1 MQRLPCSP
9 TSSIAQDTV
18 ATTNHERVG
27 KAMELLK
34 AGLAPFVEREVQA
47 AIKAHR
53 VSAGTLRRVS
63 EDARIG
69 ERPVSEWDAAALLKL
84 MWETWNDVFRKVLG
98 PAERGFVGEL
108 RGHRNRWAHQEPFSG
123 DDAYRAADTAHRL
136 LTAVSAEQAADVERL
151 KMELLRVRFDT
162 QARGERSE
170 QAGPVAA
177 GGADGAGNDPDYSIY
192 ENWNKTTEKTRTLF
206 RALKALAESLGSVRT
221 DAFKTEMSFKHLAA
235 PGTREPVVA
244 YVYLLV
250 RNGIRVYIYE
260 KHVRGIPLEDGF
272 TRPYDDGQYKYR
284 EISIRDKE
292 HVRKTEPLLRA
303 AYDRL
308 SA

>member
-1 MQRLPCSP
+1 M
-9 TSSIAQDTV
+9 

-53 VSAGTLRRVS
+53 VSAGTLRKVL

-69 ERPVSEWDAAALLKL
+69 ERPVSEWDVAALLKL
-84 MWETWNDVFRKVLG
+84 MWETWNDVFGKILG

-123 DDAYRAADTAHRL
+123 NDAYRALDTAHRL
-136 LTAVSAEQAADVERL
+136 LKAVSAGQAADVERL
-151 KMELLRVRFDT
+151 KMELLRVRFDK
-162 QARGERSE
+162 QARGKRRKT
-170 QAGPVAA
+170 AGPVTA
-177 GGADGAGNDPDYSIY
+177 GGAGNDPDYAIY
-192 ENWNKTTEKTRTLF
+192 KNWNKTTEETRTLF
-206 RALKALAESLGSVRT
+206 RTLKTLAESLGNVRT
-221 DAFKTEMSFKHLAA
+221 DAFKTEMSFKCMAA
-235 PGTREPVVA
+235 PGTRPPVVA

-260 KHVRGIPLEDGF
+260 KHVHDIPLEDGF

-284 EISIRDKE
+284 EISIHDRE
-292 HVRKTEPLLRA
+292 HIRMTEPLLRA

-308 SA
+308 SE